1 MRCPFCQHTKTE
13 VYNSRQSKEQAH
25 IWRRRRCKGCEAPFT
40 TYEAPDMKFLQITN
54 INNEIQPY
62 RRTKLVNS
70 LWQACGGLDEH
81 IDDAEAL
88 AATIENSLIS
98 HGQTVL
104 STKDITESALA
115 TLKRYDM
122 ASFMRYLSQRSDF
135 SSIEQLRH
143 ELQSI

>member
-1 MRCPFCQHTKTE
+1 MKCPFCQYTKTE

-25 IWRRRRCKGCEAPFT
+25 IWRRRRCKNCEAPFT
-40 TYEAPDMKFLQITN
+40 TYEIPDMKFLQITDQ
-54 INNEIQPY
+54 NNQIQPY
-62 RRTKLVNS
+62 RRTKLINS

-81 IDDAEAL
+81 IDEAEAL
-88 AATIENSLIS
+88 VATIEHALMGRGQTLIS
-98 HGQTVL
+98 TN
-104 STKDITESALA
+104 DITESALA

-143 ELQSI
+143 ELQNI